1 MRSQPVSAQADRS
14 VQGSHGICQTPQRS
28 VVKNDAF
35 RPGQEISLH
44 GFLLGRAIQLPPTQG
59 QGQYHPQQGS
69 TRADPE
75 SLRRVHVIISL
86 MKFLVALAFV
96 VIIGSLGTAL
106 YFMLR
111 KDSEGKLR
119 GNRMVRALA
128 LRVGLSILL
137 FLSILI
143 AWKLGFISPTG
154 IAAGR

>member
-1 MRSQPVSAQADRS
+1 M
-14 VQGSHGICQTPQRS
+14 
-28 VVKNDAF
+28 
-35 RPGQEISLH
+35 
-44 GFLLGRAIQLPPTQG
+44 
-59 QGQYHPQQGS
+59 
-69 TRADPE
+69 
-75 SLRRVHVIISL
+75 IISL